1 MNNYLPYRDKSG
13 DFKQPSDN
21 VISLH
26 VRLRRRASNTYVV
39 TMPVAMVKDISLSI
53 ASAELRQIEKC
64 VLATR
69 VLDVPFCNSLP

>member
-1 MNNYLPYRDKSG
+1 MNNYLPYRDKSSE
-13 DFKQPSDN
+13 FNQPRDKI
-21 VISLH
+21 ISLH
-26 VRLRRRASNTYVV
+26 VPLRRIASNTYVV

-69 VLDVPFCNSLP
+69 VLDVPFCNSFP